1 MGAGAAAYA
10 VVYRQLTEVGSP
22 PGDWLLSLAEF
33 QFVASTDYDCDVVR
47 GAGFVTSK
55 AAASVRIRGTEV
67 SNDGILEARITIRRN
82 LPLWDDIA

>member
-33 QFVASTDYDCDVVR
+33 QFVAATDYDCHVVR
-47 GAGFVTSK
+47 GAGFVTAK
-55 AAASVRIRGTEV
+55 TNTTVRIRGTEV
-67 SNDGILEARITIRRN
+67 SNDGILEAQIVIRRN